1 MLPIAF
7 EPAFSGTILKKLD
20 KELKM
25 MGMKKLKYFLADIG
39 ENAVEIGDNTDK
51 IVSDGYRLL
60 DLETMVRKDMVEE
73 RQNDKYFDCDPDDPN
88 CDLYI

>member
-1 MLPIAF
+1 MYCNRNHPMPSLNLTTYQHTASTSI
-7 EPAFSGTILKKLD
+7 EKCYNKTLL
-20 KELKM
+20 EQ
-25 MGMKKLKYFLADIG
+25 
-39 ENAVEIGDNTDK
+39 
-51 IVSDGYRLL
+51 VSDGYRLL